1 MLVAVVGPSGAGK
14 DTLMAGARARI
25 EPDPRFRFVRRSI
38 TRPASAGGE
47 DHEPL
52 GRDAFLR
59 RRDAG
64 GFALW
69 WDAHGLLYGIPRDI
83 EADLAA
89 GRCVVANLSRGALA
103 EADARYPLLV
113 LEITAPPAL
122 LAARLAARGR
132 DDPDAIATRLAR
144 SETPLPP
151 FLRVRRVVN
160 DGAPEAA
167 AAQVLAALLEAA
179 AADERRP
186 P

>member
-1 MLVAVVGPSGAGK
+1 MFVAVVGPSGAGK

-25 EPDPRFRFVRRSI
+25 GPDDGRFRFVRRAI

-52 GRDAFLR
+52 DRDGFQR

-69 WDAHGLLYGIPRDI
+69 WEAHGLLYGIPSGI
-83 EADLAA
+83 EADLFA

-113 LEITAPPAL
+113 LEITAPPSL
-122 LAARLAARGR
+122 CAARLAARGR
-132 DDPDAIATRLAR
+132 EDPDRIAERLAR
-144 SETPLPP
+144 EAPLPP
-151 FLRVRRVVN
+151 SLRVRRVVN
-160 DGAPEAA
+160 DGPPEAGVAQVAAVLLDA
-167 AAQVLAALLEAA
+167 AAEG
-179 AADERRP
+179 RHP
-186 P
+186 G